1 MTDIHITDPAPFDD
15 DIKLDKSLRPSK
27 FDEFIGQEKLVD
39 NIKLYIE
46 ASNNRG
52 DALDHVLLF
61 GPPGLG
67 KTTLANII
75 SKELGSNIKHAT
87 GPVVE
92 RAGDL
97 AGMVTNLGHRDVF
110 FIDEI
115 HRLNSVVEEYL
126 YSAMEDFAIDIMIDK
141 GPSARSVQLNIEP
154 FTLVGATTRLGNLT
168 SPLRDR
174 FGVVLRV
181 DYYDSEE
188 LFHIINRS
196 ADILEVN
203 ISDDGA
209 MELASR
215 SRGTPRIANRIL
227 RRARDFAEVKGSG
240 KIDLKIAQSSLQK
253 LGIDEIGLDD
263 MDRKILNII
272 IEQFSGGPVG
282 LKSLAVAVGED
293 STTIEDVYEPFLI
306 KEGFLMRTNRGRV
319 AQDSAYDLL
328 GKQKMKD
335 QQRVIRMIDK
345 KKKYKLGDFN
355 YQLPKAFI
363 AQHPESRRDQAKLMV
378 VHRDTG
384 EIEHKKFYNITDY
397 MRKNDLLVLNNTKV
411 FPRAFCNKKI
421 ELMPK

>member
-1 MTDIHITDPAPFDD
+1 MTDIHITDPDPFDD
-15 DIKLDKSLRPSK
+15 DIAIEKSLRPSK
-27 FDEFIGQEKLVD
+27 FDEFIGQKKLVD
-39 NIKLYIE
+39 NLKLYIE

-75 SKELGSNIKHAT
+75 SQELGSNIKQAS

-126 YSAMEDFAIDIMIDK
+126 YSAMEDFSIDIMIDK

-154 FTLVGATTRLGNLT
+154 FTLIGATTRLGNLT

-181 DYYDSEE
+181 DYYDPEE
-188 LFHIINRS
+188 LFQIINRS
-196 ADILEVN
+196 ADILEVK

-227 RRARDFAEVKGSG
+227 RRARDFAEVKASG
-240 KIDLKIAQSSLQK
+240 EIDLHVAQSSLKK

-306 KEGFLMRTNRGRV
+306 KEGFLMRTARGRI
-319 AQDSAYDLL
+319 AQDSAYELL
-328 GKQKMKD
+328 GKQNIKD
-335 QQRVIRMIDK
+335 QQG
-345 KKKYKLGDFN
+345 LF
-355 YQLPKAFI
+355 
-363 AQHPESRRDQAKLMV
+363 E
-378 VHRDTG
+378 
-384 EIEHKKFYNITDY
+384 
-397 MRKNDLLVLNNTKV
+397 
-411 FPRAFCNKKI
+411 
-421 ELMPK
+421 